1 LGSIST
7 SPRDDLPVIAF
18 ATCERWEA
26 WLAAEHAAAAGVW
39 LKIAKKASGIES
51 VNYAQALDV
60 ALCYG
65 WIDGQKGRLDDQFFL
80 QRFTP
85 RKARSKWSQ
94 VNCAKATALIE
105 RGAMRAAGLAQ
116 VEQAKADG
124 RWEAAYPAQSAA
136 AVPEDLRRALEA
148 NPAAAAFFATLSS
161 VNRYAIL
168 YRLHHVSDPE
178 RRAVRIAAYVEML
191 AEGRTLHP

>member
-1 LGSIST
+1 L
-7 SPRDDLPVIAF
+7 AF
-18 ATCERWEA
+18 ATGERWEA
-26 WLAAEHAAAAGVW
+26 WLAAQHATSPGIW

-51 VNYAQALDV
+51 VDYPQALDV

-65 WIDGQKGRLDDQFFL
+65 WIDGQKGRFDDQFFL

-94 VNCAKATALIE
+94 VNCAKVAALIE
-105 RGAMRAAGLAQ
+105 RGAMRAPGLAE
-116 VEQAKADG
+116 VERAKADG

-136 AVPEDLRRALEA
+136 TVPEDLQQALDA
-148 NPAAAAFFATLSS
+148 NGAAAASFAGLSS

-168 YRLHHVSDPE
+168 YRLHHVVGAE
-178 RRAVRIAAYVEML
+178 RRAVRIATYVEML